1 MIGGVTT
8 TAPSAARARPTPIW
22 LLLVAGSTIAA
33 LSLGVRSTFG
43 LFLDPVIDT
52 LQTGRG
58 SFALAIAVQNLF
70 WGLSQPVA
78 GAIADRFGTARVLIV
93 GAIAYA
99 GGLVLM
105 AASTSTG
112 TLVLSAGVVIGLANG
127 AASFTVVLAAVGRMV
142 SPARRS
148 MALGVISA
156 MGSVGQFFLVPSA
169 RWLID
174 TAGWEETAVGLAAII
189 LAIVIF
195 APWLRGR
202 SIDQTR
208 TDDTAEPAVPLR
220 QELRRARHARSY
232 QLLNAAFFVCGFHVT
247 FIATHLTS
255 YAEELGQSRGVAAT
269 ALALIGLFNVAG
281 SLAAGA
287 LGSRYS
293 KTRLLSIIYA
303 ARAVVITAFVLVPP
317 SPAAIVAFGA
327 AIGLLWLSTVPLTSA
342 IVVGQFGTAHAGTLF
357 GIVFLSHQLG
367 AFAGAWMGGSL
378 TDRFGSYDPVWWVA
392 VALGIFAALVH
403 LVIEEGPAPQP
414 PPPVPGTAP
423 ILGPATVVVITA
435 GLAIGSTVASASGAG
450 ADDGFGGSADDRAP
464 SAFFCPLHPVL
475 LDP

>member
-1 MIGGVTT
+1 MIE
-8 TAPSAARARPTPIW
+8 
-22 LLLVAGSTIAA
+22 
-33 LSLGVRSTFG
+33 
-43 LFLDPVIDT
+43 T

-70 WGLSQPVA
+70 WGLSQPIA
-78 GAIADRFGTARVLIV
+78 GAVADRFGTARVLIV
-93 GAIAYA
+93 GALAYA

-142 SPARRS
+142 SPERRS
-148 MALGVISA
+148 MALGVVSA
-156 MGSVGQFFLVPSA
+156 MGSVGQFLLVPTA

-174 TAGWEETAVGLAAII
+174 SAGWEETAIGLAVVI
-189 LAIVIF
+189 LAIIVF

-202 SIDQTR
+202 SADQTR
-208 TDDTAEPAVPLR
+208 AEDRTEETVPLS

-232 QLLNAAFFVCGFHVT
+232 QLLNLAFFVCGFHVT
-247 FIATHLTS
+247 FIATHLAS
-255 YAEELGQSRGVAAT
+255 YAEETGQTRSIAAT

-287 LGSRYS
+287 LGTRHS
-293 KTRLLSIIYA
+293 KTRLLSMIYA
-303 ARAVVITAFVLVPP
+303 SRAVVITAFVLIPP
-317 SPAAIVAFGA
+317 SPAAFVIFGA

-367 AFAGAWMGGSL
+367 AFIGAWMGGTL
-378 TDRFGSYDPVWWVA
+378 TDRFGTYEPVWWVA
-392 VALGIFAALVH
+392 VGLGVFAALVH
-403 LVIEEGPAPQP
+403 LMIDEGPVPQP
-414 PPPVPGTAP
+414 PPAVPGTAP
-423 ILGPATVVVITA
+423 ILGPAAIVVVAA
-435 GLAIGSTVASASGAG
+435 GLSIGSAAASAAAPATG
-450 ADDGFGGSADDRAP
+450 DRADGAP
-464 SAFFCPLHPVL
+464 EPV
-475 LDP
+475 PI

>member
-1 MIGGVTT
+1 M
-8 TAPSAARARPTPIW
+8 W
-22 LLLVAGSTIAA
+22 LLLVAGSFIASI
-33 LSLGVRSTFG
+33 SLGVRSTFG

-70 WGLSQPVA
+70 WGLSQPIA
-78 GAIADRFGTARVLIV
+78 GAVADRFGTARVLIV

-142 SPARRS
+142 SPERRS
-148 MALGVISA
+148 LALGVVSA
-156 MGSVGQFFLVPSA
+156 MGSVGQFLLVPSA

-174 TAGWEETAVGLAAII
+174 SAGWEETAVGLAAVI
-189 LAIVIF
+189 LAIIVF

-202 SIDQTR
+202 SVDQTR
-208 TDDTAEPAVPLR
+208 AEDSVEEAVPLR

-232 QLLNAAFFVCGFHVT
+232 QLLNLAFFVCGFHVT

-255 YAEELGQSRGVAAT
+255 YAEELGQTRGIAAT

-287 LGSRYS
+287 LGARFS

-303 ARAVVITAFVLVPP
+303 SRAVVITAFVLVPP
-317 SPAAIVAFGA
+317 SPAAIVVFGA

-342 IVVGQFGTAHAGTLF
+342 IVVNQFGTTHAGTLF

-367 AFAGAWMGGSL
+367 AFVGAWMGGTL
-378 TDRFGSYDPVWWVA
+378 TDRFGTYEPVWWMA
-392 VALGIFAALVH
+392 VGLGVFAAVVH
-403 LVIEEGPAPQP
+403 LVIDEGPAPQP
-414 PPPVPGTAP
+414 PSPVLATAP
-423 ILGPATVVVITA
+423 ILGPAAVVVVTA
-435 GLAIGSTVASASGAG
+435 GLAIGSAAGTASAR
-450 ADDGFGGSADDRAP
+450 SADDPAATDGHHR
-464 SAFFCPLHPVL
+464 SAYFCPLHPVIV
-475 LDP
+475 D

>member
-1 MIGGVTT
+1 MT
-8 TAPSAARARPTPIW
+8 TAIQHTGRRPTPIW
-22 LLLVAGSTIAA
+22 LLLVAGSVIAS

-43 LFLDPVIDT
+43 LFLDPVIET
-52 LQTGRG
+52 LETGRG

-93 GAIAYA
+93 GAVAYA
-99 GGLVLM
+99 AGLALM

-142 SPARRS
+142 SPERRS
-148 MALGVISA
+148 MALGLVSA
-156 MGSVGQFFLVPSA
+156 MGSVGQFLLVPTA
-169 RWLID
+169 RWFID
-174 TAGWEETAVGLAAII
+174 SAGWEETAILLAAII
-189 LAIVIF
+189 LAIIAF

-202 SIDQTR
+202 SADQTR
-208 TDDTAEPAVPLR
+208 ADDSAEPAVPLR

-232 QLLNAAFFVCGFHVT
+232 QLLNLAFFVCGFHVT
-247 FIATHLTS
+247 FIATHLAS

-281 SLAAGA
+281 SLTAGA
-287 LGSRYS
+287 LGARYS

-317 SPAAIVAFGA
+317 SPGAIVVFGA
-327 AIGLLWLSTVPLTSA
+327 AIGLLWLSTVPLTSG

-367 AFAGAWMGGSL
+367 AFVGAWMGGTL
-378 TDRFGSYDPVWWVA
+378 TDRFGTYQPVWWVA
-392 VALGIFAALVH
+392 VGLGVFAAVVH
-403 LVIEEGPAPQP
+403 LLIDEGPVPQP
-414 PPPVPGTAP
+414 PPPVPGVAP
-423 ILGPATVVVITA
+423 ILGPAAVVVVTA
-435 GLAIGSTVASASGAG
+435 GLAIGAAGAAREASATPSSVASSAGSTASHTSSP
-450 ADDGFGGSADDRAP
+450 FY
-464 SAFFCPLHPVL
+464 CPLHPVL

>member
-1 MIGGVTT
+1 M
-8 TAPSAARARPTPIW
+8 W
-22 LLLVAGSTIAA
+22 LLLVAGSFIAS

-70 WGLSQPVA
+70 WGLSQPIA
-78 GAIADRFGTARVLIV
+78 GAVADRFGTARVLIV

-142 SPARRS
+142 SPERRS
-148 MALGVISA
+148 LALGVVSA
-156 MGSVGQFFLVPSA
+156 MGSVGQFLLVPTA

-174 TAGWEETAVGLAAII
+174 SAGWEETAVGLAAVI
-189 LAIVIF
+189 LAIIVF

-202 SIDQTR
+202 SADQTR
-208 TDDTAEPAVPLR
+208 AEDTVEDAVPLR

-232 QLLNAAFFVCGFHVT
+232 QLLNLAFFVCGFHVT

-255 YAEELGQSRGVAAT
+255 YAEELGQTRGIAAT

-287 LGSRYS
+287 LGARFS

-303 ARAVVITAFVLVPP
+303 SRAVVITAFVLVPP
-317 SPAAIVAFGA
+317 SPAAIVVFGA

-342 IVVGQFGTAHAGTLF
+342 IVVNQFGTAHAGTLF

-367 AFAGAWMGGSL
+367 AFVGAWMGGTL
-378 TDRFGSYDPVWWVA
+378 TDRFGTYEPVWWVA
-392 VALGIFAALVH
+392 VGLGMFAAVVH
-403 LVIEEGPAPQP
+403 LVIDEGPAPQP
-414 PPPVPGTAP
+414 PPPVHGAAP
-423 ILGPATVVVITA
+423 ILGPAAVVMVTA
-435 GLAIGSTVASASGAG
+435 GLAVGSAAGTASAR
-450 ADDGFGGSADDRAP
+450 SADDPAATDSLHR
-464 SAFFCPLHPVL
+464 SAYFCPLHPVIV
-475 LDP
+475 D